1 LGCPEKTEML
11 SSSPNSLVEQPVPRK
26 GVASMRLLLVEDD
39 VILGSSLKKA
49 LEKHAYG
56 VDWMQDGESALVAL
70 EDLSFGVVVLDVN
83 LPKLNGIDVL
93 KSARRNKNMV
103 PILLLTARDTPLQ
116 KVEGLDSGA
125 DDYLIKP
132 FDLDEL
138 LARLRA
144 LVRRRDGRTD
154 VVLRCGNIEID
165 PAAMVV
171 RDAAG
176 QIAMTAKEFQL
187 LKLLMERAGKYVTKN
202 DIEYALY
209 SADSAVESNT
219 TEVIIYNL
227 RKKLGSDFIRSI
239 RGVGY
244 MVEQ

>member
-1 LGCPEKTEML
+1 
-11 SSSPNSLVEQPVPRK
+11 
-26 GVASMRLLLVEDD
+26 MRLLLVEDD
-39 VILGSSLKKA
+39 LILGSSLKKA

-56 VDWMQDGESALVAL
+56 VDWMKDGEVAIAGL
-70 EDLSFGVVVLDVN
+70 EDLAFDVVVLDVN
-83 LPKLNGIDVL
+83 LPGVNGIEVL
-93 KSARRNKNMV
+93 RSARKNRNAV
-103 PILLLTARDTPLQ
+103 PILLLTARDTSLQ
-116 KVEGLDSGA
+116 KVEGLDNGA
-125 DDYLIKP
+125 DDYLVKP

-144 LVRRRDGRTD
+144 LMRRREGRTEII
-154 VVLRCGNIEID
+154 LRSGAIEMD

-171 RDAAG
+171 RGAEG
-176 QIAMTAKEFQL
+176 QIAMTAKEFRL
-187 LKLLMERAGKYVTKN
+187 LKLLMERAGKYVTKS

-227 RKKLGSDFIRSI
+227 RRKLGADFIRSI

-244 MVEQ
+244 MIEP

>member
-1 LGCPEKTEML
+1 
-11 SSSPNSLVEQPVPRK
+11 
-26 GVASMRLLLVEDD
+26 MRLLLVEDD
-39 VILGSSLKKA
+39 LILGSSLKKA

-56 VDWMQDGESALVAL
+56 VDWMQDGEAAIAGL
-70 EDLSFGVVVLDVN
+70 EDLAFDVVVLDVN
-83 LPKLNGIDVL
+83 LPGVDGIEVL
-93 KSARRNKNMV
+93 RSARKNRNDV
-103 PILLLTARDTPLQ
+103 PILLLTARDTSLQ

-144 LVRRRDGRTD
+144 LIRRREGRTEVILKSGD
-154 VVLRCGNIEID
+154 IELD

-171 RDAAG
+171 RGAEG
-176 QIAMTAKEFQL
+176 QIAMTAKEFRL
-187 LKLLMERAGKYVTKN
+187 LKLLMERAGKYVTKS

-227 RKKLGSDFIRSI
+227 RRKLGAEFIRSI

-244 MVEQ
+244 MVEA